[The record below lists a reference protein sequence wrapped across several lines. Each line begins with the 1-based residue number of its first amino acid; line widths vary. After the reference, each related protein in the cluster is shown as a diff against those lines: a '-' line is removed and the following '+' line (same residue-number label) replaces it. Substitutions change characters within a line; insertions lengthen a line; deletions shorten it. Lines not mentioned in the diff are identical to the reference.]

1 MVSLNGADKPAKIV
15 KDRYLGK
22 NIREFQIY
30 FPESNEIEIMTSR
43 YVTRFK

>member
-1 MVSLNGADKPAKIV
+1 VNGSQKPAKIV

-30 FPESNEIEIMTSR
+30 FPETNEIEIMTSR
-43 YVTRFK
+43 YVKRYK